1 MKRGGSSGATVPKR
15 EGLSTGWAAAIASA
29 LVLLFFYPLV
39 FGKVFVSPDSV
50 APAGFSKFAMD
61 ALNHRHVYALWNPFQ
76 FLGMPSFGS
85 LAFVP
90 NVYPLDPVFGFLN
103 TVLHFPDLTWL
114 LAHYLLIAVAMVL
127 FLRALGAGA
136 DSALIGAAAFALTP
150 NLVAVGAFGH
160 GSQIMT
166 AAYIPV
172 LFLLFDRFARRGSL
186 LALAGFAFAAA
197 FQLLRSH
204 VQVVFYTWLALGLYA
219 IYLAVVAA
227 RARRGADAARALGGL
242 AVGIGLGFGMSCFL
256 YLPVHEYAKLS
267 IRSAAEGSGA
277 GLAYAT
283 SWSFHPAE
291 MLTFVIP
298 SMFGF
303 GGRTYWGTMPFTD
316 YPNYMGIVPLALA
329 IIGAVRSRGAMR
341 GFWITLAATALL
353 LSFGKHFKPLY
364 QLFYEHVPY
373 FNKFRVPVMILVLLQ
388 FAVAVLAA
396 LGLDWALREPGAPA
410 AAPSPVRGGAKG
422 AARRK
427 GGGAGPDSG
436 SRWMRWTIFAGAGAL
451 GAVMLLQLLS
461 SSIIAAASKARD
473 YMTPAAAR
481 QALDLATVDAL
492 KSGLL
497 LAGAFFVLAMHAR
510 GRLSRAAAAL
520 LVVGITAVD
529 LWGIDRKIMDPQIG
543 SASEYEQNFTE
554 TPEITF
560 LKRDTTEFRVLPLRW
575 DDTRLSA
582 FGIASIMGY
591 HPAKPRLYQAFMDTV
606 GLPNLRIVRLLN
618 IKYVLTDGYY
628 PDTTSDLTLRQ
639 DGPVKVY
646 EVKGTAPRAYMVHRV
661 FPVRGESA
669 ALAMVRSSPVLGP
682 GQYAVWQDP
691 PPYPQWPQP
700 ADPDSVLR
708 LRYDVNESEYLV
720 RASTPGMFV
729 QVDQYDPDWSA
740 TIDGRPARIRR
751 VNYLMRGIEVPAGV
765 HRVRLRYMPASLAA
779 GIKIS
784 LGSAAAAL
792 LLAIAGIVVR
802 GGLGRRRARPP
813 AAAPAEPS

>member
-1 MKRGGSSGATVPKR
+1 MKR

-29 LVLLFFYPLV
+29 LVLVFFYPLV

-61 ALNHRHVYALWNPFQ
+61 ALHNRHVYALWNPFQ

-90 NVYPLDPVFGFLN
+90 YVYPLDPVFGFLN

-114 LAHYLLIAVAMVL
+114 LAHYLLIAIAMVL
-127 FLRALGAGA
+127 LLLALGTGA
-136 DSALIGAAAFALTP
+136 DAALIGAVTFALTP

-166 AAYIPV
+166 AAYIPI
-172 LFLLFDRFARRGSL
+172 LFLLYDRFARRGSL

-197 FQLLRSH
+197 LQLLRSH
-204 VQVVFYTWLALGLYA
+204 VQIVFYTWLALGLYA
-219 IYLAVVAA
+219 LYLAVIAA
-227 RARRGADAARALGGL
+227 RERRGADAARALGGL
-242 AVGIGLGFGMSCFL
+242 AAGIGLGFGMSCFL

-277 GLAYAT
+277 GFAYAT

-291 MLTFVIP
+291 MITFLIP

-329 IIGAVRSRGAMR
+329 VIGAARARGRMR
-341 GFWITLAATALL
+341 GFWIALAAVALL
-353 LSFGKHFKPLY
+353 ISFGKHFKPLY
-364 QLFYEHVPY
+364 QLLYEHVPF

-396 LGLDWALREPGAPA
+396 LGLDWALRGPEAPA
-410 AAPSPVRGGAKG
+410 AAARPAPRGARG

-427 GGGAGPDSG
+427 GSEGASDGGPH
-436 SRWMRWTIFAGAGAL
+436 WTRWTIYAVAGAL
-451 GAVMLLQLLS
+451 GAVMLLQLFS
-461 SSIIAAASKARD
+461 SSILAAASKARD
-473 YMTPAAAR
+473 YMTPDIAR
-481 QALDLATVDAL
+481 QSLDMATVDAL
-492 KSGLL
+492 KSGIL
-497 LAGAFFVLAMHAR
+497 LAAAFFVLSLRAR
-510 GRLSRAAAAL
+510 GRLSRLAAAL
-520 LVVGITAVD
+520 LVVGISAVD
-529 LWGIDRKIMDPQIG
+529 LWGIDRKIMDPQLG
-543 SASEYEQNFTE
+543 SAGEYAQNFNE

-560 LKRDTTEFRVLPLRW
+560 LKKDSTEFRVLPLRW
-575 DDTRLSA
+575 DDTRFSA
-582 FGIASIMGY
+582 FGIASVLGY

-606 GLPNLRIVRLLN
+606 GIANLRIVRLLN

-628 PDTTSDLTLRQ
+628 PDTTSDLVLRH

-646 EVKGTAPRAYMVHRV
+646 EVKGTAPRAYMVHQIS
-661 FPVRGESA
+661 PVKNETS
-669 ALAMVRSSPVLGP
+669 ALATVRTSPVLGP
-682 GQYAVWQDP
+682 GGMAVWEDP
-691 PPYPQWPQP
+691 PPYPKYPKP

-708 LRYDVNESEYLV
+708 IRYDLNESEYLV
-720 RASTPGMFV
+720 RTSTPGMFV

-740 TIDGRPARIRR
+740 TIDGAPARIRR
-751 VNYLMRGIEVPAGV
+751 VNYLMRGIEMPAGV
-765 HRVRLRYMPASLAA
+765 HRVRLRYMPSSLVL
-779 GIKIS
+779 GVKIS

-792 LLAIAGIVVR
+792 LLAIAGIVMRGVR
-802 GGLGRRRARPP
+802 LRRSRAP
-813 AAAPAEPS
+813 APAPAPAEAC